1 MAGSN
6 HLAATGADQCGKA
19 LFGVVVNVKLSRGRW
34 LVGNTH
40 TALIH
45 HAEHTRNLRKREFAR
60 DRIAR
65 SVMLD
70 AISTAGLTKL

>member
-1 MAGSN
+1 MAGGN
-6 HLAATGADQCGKA
+6 HLATTGPDQYGKV
-19 LFGVVVNVKLSRGRW
+19 LFGIVVNVKLSRGRW

-45 HAEHTRNLRKREFAR
+45 HAEHTRSLREREFAR

-65 SVMLD
+65 PVILD